1 MSETF
6 AAMAPR
12 YDVLRP
18 IKSADRAR
26 LQAMLTAAGL
36 TADDL
41 VVEVGCGTGRLTMA
55 MASMTSARLLG
66 IDNEPRMLAVARA
79 KSGEGG
85 PSGIQWAAGSA
96 YRLPLG
102 DAQASLVLLSMV
114 VHLLKQRLT
123 LIMASATAGAHAPAE
138 LPAERADGPA

>member
-41 VVEVGCGTGRLTMA
+41 VGEVGCGTGRLTMA

-79 KSGEGG
+79 KSEGR

-102 DAQASLVLLSMV
+102 DAQASLV
-114 VHLLKQRLT
+114 
-123 LIMASATAGAHAPAE
+123 
-138 LPAERADGPA
+138 